1 MNKQAIYNWAQQ
13 HIFGLFLFNSIVMLL
28 VLLHNA
34 GYFHPFFIISINF
47 IVIVSLVLAVVLLS
61 ATSKAI
67 FLIAISFWLL
77 SAFFKVTAIDVW
89 AERSSV
95 YAFNAFAVGVSLM
108 LLELVYKKIEST
120 FGFKRK

>member
-1 MNKQAIYNWAQQ
+1 MNKQSIYLWAQR
-13 HIFGLFLFNSIVMLL
+13 HMFGLFLFNSIIMLL

-47 IVIVSLVLAVVLLS
+47 IVVVSLVLAIILLN

-77 SAFFKVTAIDVW
+77 TAFFKITTIDTW
-89 AERSSV
+89 AERSSI
-95 YAFNAFAVGVSLM
+95 YAFNAFAVGVFMM
-108 LLELVYKKIEST
+108 LLELVFKKINSLMSNL
-120 FGFKRK
+120 KK